1 MSRHSA
7 KLAERGSFDSDS
19 RVLTATL
26 DRSEIEAARSGDGQ
40 AELTLEVTRGV
51 GAESSA
57 NTLEVAWSAE
67 DLEALLRADP
77 GETLTIAIDQK
88 AIEAALE
95 SEGDVE
101 AHGLRQKA
109 LLFTVIVASS
119 AAVPTIASAHPAGA
133 PGGTTGSNVAP
144 AVLVGGAATPTA
156 TPTFVQNAAI
166 TVGGAESAQAQAASA
181 ADTVAT
187 VAPAVLVGGAGNPV
201 VTPAAVQSAAIT
213 VGGAESAQA
222 QAEAASAAQAV
233 AAESPALMVGGAIPV
248 AQETSPAAMVGG
260 GSFNS
265 PDATSPAAMVGGGAI
280 APSTGGVQQASAAS
294 TGGGSSVFDNAP
306 DATTIATGAALAIT
320 AAGFAAAA
328 AGNRRRPPRP
338 A

>member
-7 KLAERGSFDSDS
+7 RLAERGSFDPNG
-19 RVLTATL
+19 RVLTTTL
-26 DRSEIEAARSGDGQ
+26 DRSDIEAAARSGDGQ
-40 AELTLEVTRGV
+40 ADLTLEVTRGV

-57 NTLEVAWSAE
+57 STLEVAWSAE
-67 DLEALLRADP
+67 ELEALLRADP
-77 GETLTIAIDQK
+77 GETLTIAIDQDE
-88 AIEAALE
+88 IEAALE
-95 SEGDVE
+95 PEGDVE

-119 AAVPTIASAHPAGA
+119 AAVPSIASAHPAGA
-133 PGGTTGSNVAP
+133 PGGSTGQNVAP

-156 TPTFVQNAAI
+156 TPTFAQSAAI

-181 ADTVAT
+181 AETVSV
-187 VAPAVLVGGAGNPV
+187 VAPAVLVGGAANPT

-222 QAEAASAAQAV
+222 QAASAAQTV
-233 AAESPALMVGGAIPV
+233 AAESPALVVGGAIPV

-265 PDATSPAAMVGGGAI
+265 PDATSPAAMVGGGAT
-280 APSTGGVQQASAAS
+280 APTAGAQSAQVAS
-294 TGGGSSVFDNAP
+294 TGGASSGVFDNAP